1 MVLSNGKA
9 PVPDLLNVPTG
20 GIRPLRPARARGND
34 FQGLIQ
40 DLVRRGIE
48 TLPEGTLNERI
59 VGGVEQ
65 ELIAQVMRMCKGVQV
80 TAAKQ
85 LGINRNTL
93 HKKLSESDQPE
104 NGKEGV
110 AKEA

>member
-1 MVLSNGKA
+1 M
-9 PVPDLLNVPTG
+9 LNVRAG
-20 GIRPLRPARARGND
+20 VRPLRPGRSRGTD
-34 FQGLIQ
+34 LQGLIQ
-40 DLVRRGIE
+40 NLCRVGVE
-48 TLPEGTLNERI
+48 SLPEGTLNERI

-93 HKKLSESDQPE
+93 HKKISELTQPE
-104 NGKEGV
+104 GDKDGV